1 MTVTVSSNGNPVLV
15 AMFEHH
21 KWSNLT
27 IIDFCAGLTEEQL
40 ALTGSGVFGSVIEIV
55 KHLYANESHYLGF
68 LEGCDPVAGFAHRGP
83 FPGWNTIRTVA
94 EQSGNALIAFAAS
107 LEGDPIQRG
116 MDRGEPFAIATSVFV
131 VQIVNHA
138 TEHRSHIRTVLSS
151 NGVTPPEI
159 DGWTW
164 LETLPK
170 QD

>member
-1 MTVTVSSNGNPVLV
+1 MTAQSHENPVLV

-21 KWSNLT
+21 TWSNLQ
-27 IIDFCAGLTEEQL
+27 IIDFCAGLTDEQL
-40 ALTGSGVFGSVIEIV
+40 ALTAPGVFGSVIDMI

-68 LEGCDPVAGFAHRGP
+68 LEGCDSVAGFAQRGP

-94 EQSGNALIAFAAS
+94 EQSGNELIAFAAS

-116 MDRGEPFAIATSVFV
+116 MDRGEPFAIATSVFI

-138 TEHRSHIRTVLSS
+138 TEHRSHIRSVLSI

>member
-1 MTVTVSSNGNPVLV
+1 MTAQSHENPVLV

-21 KWSNLT
+21 NWSNLQ
-27 IIDFCAGLTEEQL
+27 IIDFCSTLSDEQL
-40 ALTGSGVFGSVIEIV
+40 ALTAPGVFGSVIDMI
-55 KHLYANESHYLGF
+55 KHIFANEAHYLGF
-68 LEGCDPVAGFAHRGP
+68 LDGCDPIAGLSQRGP

-107 LEGDPIQRG
+107 LEGDPIQRSI
-116 MDRGEPFAIATSVFV
+116 DRGEPFAIPTSVFLTQV
-131 VQIVNHA
+131 IDHA

-151 NGVTPPEI
+151 NRIAPPEI